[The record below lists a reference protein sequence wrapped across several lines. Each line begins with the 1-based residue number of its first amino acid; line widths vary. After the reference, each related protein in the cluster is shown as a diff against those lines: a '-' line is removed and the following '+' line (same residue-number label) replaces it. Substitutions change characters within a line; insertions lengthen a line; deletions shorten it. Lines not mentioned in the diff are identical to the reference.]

1 MINRFSV
8 LFPIFFAAI
17 LAFISYW
24 VQVSV
29 ENESEKRGNKLS
41 NSPDYFLTNFRT
53 TQTESDGSIR
63 FILSANEM
71 THFAQDDTTRL
82 KKPLFVRYKNNLPS
96 SQIEGG
102 VGLVSTDGE
111 EVQIIDNVKVARL
124 ETETKPK
131 MELFT
136 DQLTVL
142 PHKDQAFT
150 KRPIRITQDP
160 KTIVNAIGMKYDKK
174 NGIMTLLEKVR
185 VHYEKPAKKTNLN
198 THPII
203 QNKNLKK

>member
-41 NSPDYFLTNFRT
+41 NSPDYFLTNFKT
-53 TQTESDGSIR
+53 IQTESNGSIH

-82 KKPLFVRYKNNLPS
+82 KKPLFIRYKNNVPS
-96 SQIEGG
+96 SKIEGG
-102 VGLVSTDGE
+102 IGLVSADGE
-111 EVQIIDNVKVARL
+111 EVQIIDNVKVVRL
-124 ETETKPK
+124 ESETKPK

-142 PHKDQAFT
+142 PNKDQAFT
-150 KRPIRITQDP
+150 KRPVRITQDP
-160 KTIVNAIGMKYDKK
+160 KTVVNAIGMNYDKK
-174 NGIMTLLEKVR
+174 NGIMTLLSKVR
-185 VHYEKPAKKTNLN
+185 VHYEKPVKKTNLN
-198 THPII
+198 VNPII

>member
-8 LFPIFFAAI
+8 LFPILFAAI

-24 VQVSV
+24 VQISV

-41 NSPDYFLTNFRT
+41 KSPDYFLTNFKT
-53 TQTESDGSIR
+53 TQTESNGSIR

-71 THFAQDDTTRL
+71 THFGQDDTTRI
-82 KKPLFVRYKNNLPS
+82 KKPLFIRYKNNVPS

-111 EVQIIDNVKVARL
+111 EVQIIDNVKVTRL

-142 PHKDQAFT
+142 PNKDQAFT
-150 KRPIRITQDP
+150 KRPVRITQDP
-160 KTIVNAIGMKYDKK
+160 KTVVNAIGMRYDKK

-185 VHYEKPAKKTNLN
+185 VHYEKPIKKTNLN
-198 THPII
+198 TRPIT
-203 QNKNLKK
+203 QNKNPKK

>member
-41 NSPDYFLTNFRT
+41 NSPDYFLTNFKT

-111 EVQIIDNVKVARL
+111 EVQIIDNVRVARL

-150 KRPIRITQDP
+150 KRPVRITQDP

>member
-29 ENESEKRGNKLS
+29 ENESEKRGNKLN
-41 NSPDYFLTNFRT
+41 NSPDYFLTNFKT

-71 THFAQDDTTRL
+71 VHFTKDDTTRL
-82 KKPLFVRYKNNLPS
+82 KKPLFISYKNNLPS

-102 VGLVSTDGE
+102 VGLVSSDGE

-150 KRPIRITQDP
+150 KRPVRITQDP
-160 KTIVNAIGMKYDKK
+160 KTVVNAIGMKYDKK
-174 NGIMTLLEKVR
+174 NGIITLLEKVR

-198 THPII
+198 AHPII

>member
-8 LFPIFFAAI
+8 LFPTLFAAI

-41 NSPDYFLTNFRT
+41 NSPDYFLTNFKT
-53 TQTESDGSIR
+53 TQTEPDGSVR

-71 THFAQDDTTRL
+71 VHFAKDDTTRL
-82 KKPLFVRYKNNLPS
+82 KKPLFIRYKNNLPS

-102 VGLVSTDGE
+102 LGLVSTDGE
-111 EVQIIDNVKVARL
+111 EVRMIDNVKVARL

-150 KRPIRITQDP
+150 KRPVRITQDP
-160 KTIVNAIGMKYDKK
+160 KTVVNAIGMKYDKK
-174 NGIMTLLEKVR
+174 NGIITLLEKVR

-198 THPII
+198 AHPII

>member
-24 VQVSV
+24 VQMSV
-29 ENESEKRGNKLS
+29 ENENEKKGNKLS
-41 NSPDYFLTNFRT
+41 NSPDYFLTNFKT
-53 TQTESDGSIR
+53 TQTEADGSIR

-71 THFAQDDTTRL
+71 THFGQDDTTRL
-82 KKPLFVRYKNNLPS
+82 KKPLFIRYKNNIPS

-102 VGLVSTDGE
+102 IGLVSTDGE

-131 MELFT
+131 MELLT

-142 PHKDQAFT
+142 PNKDQAMT
-150 KRPIRITQDP
+150 KRPVRITQDP
-160 KTIVNAIGMKYDKK
+160 KTVVNAIGMRYDKK
-174 NGIMTLLEKVR
+174 NGIMTLLQKVR

-198 THPII
+198 AHPII
-203 QNKNLKK
+203 QNKTIKK

>member
-41 NSPDYFLTNFRT
+41 NSPDYFLTNFKT
-53 TQTESDGSIR
+53 IQTESNGSIH

-82 KKPLFVRYKNNLPS
+82 KKPLFIRYKNNLPS
-96 SQIEGG
+96 SKIEGG
-102 VGLVSTDGE
+102 IGLVSANGE
-111 EVQIIDNVKVARL
+111 EVQIIDNVKIVRL
-124 ETETKPK
+124 ESETKPK

-142 PHKDQAFT
+142 PNKDQAFT
-150 KRPIRITQDP
+150 KRPVRITQDP
-160 KTIVNAIGMKYDKK
+160 KTVVNAIGMNYDKK
-174 NGIMTLLEKVR
+174 NGIMTLLGKVR
-185 VHYEKPAKKTNLN
+185 VHYEKPVKKTNLN
-198 THPII
+198 VNPII

>member
-8 LFPIFFAAI
+8 LFPILFAAI

-24 VQVSV
+24 VQLSV
-29 ENESEKRGNKLS
+29 ENGNENRGNKLS
-41 NSPDYFLTNFRT
+41 NSPDYFLTNFKT
-53 TQTESDGSIR
+53 TQTEADGSIR

-71 THFAQDDTTRL
+71 THFGQDDTTRL
-82 KKPLFVRYKNNLPS
+82 KKPLFIRYKNNIPS

-102 VGLVSTDGE
+102 IGLVSTDGE
-111 EVQIIDNVKVARL
+111 EVQIIDNVKFARL

-142 PHKDQAFT
+142 PNKDQAMT
-150 KRPIRITQDP
+150 KRPVRITQDP
-160 KTIVNAIGMKYDKK
+160 KTVVNAIGMRYDKK
-174 NGIMTLLEKVR
+174 NGIMTLLQKVR

-198 THPII
+198 AHPII
-203 QNKNLKK
+203 QNKTIKK

>member
-41 NSPDYFLTNFRT
+41 NSPDYFLTNFKT

-71 THFAQDDTTRL
+71 VHFTKDDTTRL
-82 KKPLFVRYKNNLPS
+82 KKPLFISYKNNLPS

-150 KRPIRITQDP
+150 KRPVRITQDP
-160 KTIVNAIGMKYDKK
+160 KTVVNAIGMKYDKK
-174 NGIMTLLEKVR
+174 NGIITLLEKVR

-198 THPII
+198 AHPII

>member
-29 ENESEKRGNKLS
+29 ENENEKRGNKLS
-41 NSPDYFLTNFRT
+41 NSPDYFLTNFKT
-53 TQTESDGSIR
+53 TQTESNGSIH

-82 KKPLFVRYKNNLPS
+82 KKPLFIKYKNNLPS
-96 SQIEGG
+96 SKIEGG
-102 VGLVSTDGE
+102 IGLVSADGE
-111 EVQIIDNVKVARL
+111 EVQIIDNVKVVRL
-124 ETETKPK
+124 ESETKPK

-142 PHKDQAFT
+142 PNKDQAFT
-150 KRPIRITQDP
+150 KRPVRITQDP
-160 KTIVNAIGMKYDKK
+160 KTVVNAIGMNYDKK
-174 NGIMTLLEKVR
+174 NGIMTLLGKVR
-185 VHYEKPAKKTNLN
+185 VHYEKPVKKTNIN
-198 THPII
+198 VHPII

>member
-24 VQVSV
+24 VQISV

-41 NSPDYFLTNFRT
+41 NSPDYFLTNFKT

-82 KKPLFVRYKNNLPS
+82 KKPLFIRYKNNVPS

-102 VGLVSTDGE
+102 IGLVSTDGE

-142 PHKDQAFT
+142 PNKDQAFT
-150 KRPIRITQDP
+150 KRPVRITQDP
-160 KTIVNAIGMKYDKK
+160 KTVVNAIGMRYDKK

-185 VHYEKPAKKTNLN
+185 VHYEKPIKKTNLN
-198 THPII
+198 ARPIT
-203 QNKNLKK
+203 QNKNPKK

>member
-8 LFPIFFAAI
+8 LFPILFAAI

-41 NSPDYFLTNFRT
+41 NSPDYFLTNFKT

-63 FILSANEM
+63 FILLANEM
-71 THFAQDDTTRL
+71 VHFTKDDTTRL
-82 KKPLFVRYKNNLPS
+82 KKPLFISYKNNLPS

-102 VGLVSTDGE
+102 VGFVSTDGE

-150 KRPIRITQDP
+150 KRPVRITQDP
-160 KTIVNAIGMKYDKK
+160 KTVVNAIGMKYDKK
-174 NGIMTLLEKVR
+174 NGIITLLEKVR

-198 THPII
+198 AHPIM

>member
-8 LFPIFFAAI
+8 LFPILFAAI

-29 ENESEKRGNKLS
+29 ESGNEKRGNKLS
-41 NSPDYFLTNFRT
+41 NSPDYFLTNFKT
-53 TQTESDGSIR
+53 TQTEADGSIR

-71 THFAQDDTTRL
+71 THFGQDDTTRL
-82 KKPLFVRYKNNLPS
+82 KKPLFIRYKNNIPS

-102 VGLVSTDGE
+102 IGLVSTDGE

-142 PHKDQAFT
+142 PNKDQAMT
-150 KRPIRITQDP
+150 KRPVRITQDP
-160 KTIVNAIGMKYDKK
+160 KTVVNAIGMRYDKK
-174 NGIMTLLEKVR
+174 NGIMTLLQKVR

-198 THPII
+198 AHPII
-203 QNKNLKK
+203 QNKTIKK

>member
-24 VQVSV
+24 VQISV

-41 NSPDYFLTNFRT
+41 NSPDYFLTNFKT

-63 FILSANEM
+63 FILSASEM
-71 THFAQDDTTRL
+71 THFTQDDTTRL
-82 KKPLFVRYKNNLPS
+82 KKPLFIRYKNNMPS

-102 VGLVSTDGE
+102 VGLISTDGE
-111 EVQIIDNVKVARL
+111 EVQIIDNVKIARL

-142 PHKDQAFT
+142 PIKTKHLQKDLFALRKT
-150 KRPIRITQDP
+150 LRPSSTRL
-160 KTIVNAIGMKYDKK
+160 A
-174 NGIMTLLEKVR
+174 
-185 VHYEKPAKKTNLN
+185 
-198 THPII
+198 
-203 QNKNLKK
+203 

>member
-29 ENESEKRGNKLS
+29 ENESEKRVNKLS
-41 NSPDYFLTNFRT
+41 NSPDYFLTNFKT
-53 TQTESDGSIR
+53 IQTESDGSIR

-71 THFAQDDTTRL
+71 THFVQDDTTRL
-82 KKPLFVRYKNNLPS
+82 KKPLFIKYKNNLPS

-102 VGLVSTDGE
+102 SGFISTNGE

-150 KRPIRITQDP
+150 KRPVRITQEP
-160 KTIVNAIGMKYDKK
+160 KTVVNAIGMKYDKK
-174 NGIMTLLEKVR
+174 NGIITLLEKVR
-185 VHYEKPAKKTNLN
+185 VHYEKPAKKSNL
-198 THPII
+198 TAHPII
-203 QNKNLKK
+203 QNKKLKK

>member
-24 VQVSV
+24 VQISV

-41 NSPDYFLTNFRT
+41 NSPDYFLTNFKT

-71 THFAQDDTTRL
+71 THFGQDDTTRL
-82 KKPLFVRYKNNLPS
+82 KKPLLIRYKNNAPS

-102 VGLVSTDGE
+102 VGLVSSDGE

-142 PHKDQAFT
+142 PNKDQAFT
-150 KRPIRITQDP
+150 KRPVRITQDP
-160 KTIVNAIGMKYDKK
+160 KTVVNAIGMRYDKK
-174 NGIMTLLEKVR
+174 NGVMTLLEKVR
-185 VHYEKPAKKTNLN
+185 VHYEKPIKKTSLN
-198 THPII
+198 ARPII
-203 QNKNLKK
+203 QNKNPKK

>member
-24 VQVSV
+24 VQISV
-29 ENESEKRGNKLS
+29 ENESEKKGNKLS
-41 NSPDYFLTNFRT
+41 NSPDYFLTNFKT

-71 THFAQDDTTRL
+71 THFGQDDTTRL
-82 KKPLFVRYKNNLPS
+82 KKPLLIRYKNNAPS

-102 VGLVSTDGE
+102 VGLVSSDGE

-142 PHKDQAFT
+142 PNKDQAFT
-150 KRPIRITQDP
+150 KRPVRITQDP
-160 KTIVNAIGMKYDKK
+160 KTVVNAIGMRYDKK
-174 NGIMTLLEKVR
+174 NGVMTLLEKVR
-185 VHYEKPAKKTNLN
+185 VHYEKPIKKTSLN
-198 THPII
+198 ARPII
-203 QNKNLKK
+203 QNKNPKK

>member
-1 MINRFSV
+1 
-8 LFPIFFAAI
+8 

-41 NSPDYFLTNFRT
+41 NSPDYFLTNFKT

-71 THFAQDDTTRL
+71 VHFNKDDTTRL
-82 KKPLFVRYKNNLPS
+82 KKPLFISYKNNLPS

-102 VGLVSTDGE
+102 VGFVSTDGE
-111 EVQIIDNVKVARL
+111 EVQITDNVKVARL

-150 KRPIRITQDP
+150 KRPVRITQDP
-160 KTIVNAIGMKYDKK
+160 KTVVNAIGMKYDKK
-174 NGIMTLLEKVR
+174 NGIITLLEKVR
-185 VHYEKPAKKTNLN
+185 VHYEKPSKKTNLN
-198 THPII
+198 AHPIM

>member
-29 ENESEKRGNKLS
+29 ENESEKRVNKLS
-41 NSPDYFLTNFRT
+41 NSPDYFLTNFKT
-53 TQTESDGSIR
+53 IQTESDGSIR

-71 THFAQDDTTRL
+71 THFVQDDTTRL
-82 KKPLFVRYKNNLPS
+82 KKPLFIKYKNNLPS

-102 VGLVSTDGE
+102 SGFISTNGE

-150 KRPIRITQDP
+150 KSPVRIIQDP
-160 KTIVNAIGMKYDKK
+160 KTVVNAIGMKYDKK
-174 NGIMTLLEKVR
+174 NGIITLLEKVR
-185 VHYEKPAKKTNLN
+185 VHYEKPAKKTNL
-198 THPII
+198 TAHPII
-203 QNKNLKK
+203 QNKKLKK

>member
-8 LFPIFFAAI
+8 LFPILFAAI

-41 NSPDYFLTNFRT
+41 NSPDYFLTNFKT

-71 THFAQDDTTRL
+71 VHFTKDDTTRL
-82 KKPLFVRYKNNLPS
+82 KKPLFISYKNNLPS

-150 KRPIRITQDP
+150 KRPVRITQDP
-160 KTIVNAIGMKYDKK
+160 KTVVNAIGMKYDKK
-174 NGIMTLLEKVR
+174 NGIITLLEKVR

-198 THPII
+198 AHPII

>member
-8 LFPIFFAAI
+8 LFPILFAAI

-29 ENESEKRGNKLS
+29 KNEGEKRGNKLS
-41 NSPDYFLTNFRT
+41 NSPDYFLTNFKT
-53 TQTESDGSIR
+53 TQTESNGSIH

-71 THFAQDDTTRL
+71 TYFTQDDSTRL
-82 KKPLFVRYKNNLPS
+82 KKPLFIRYKNNVPS
-96 SQIEGG
+96 SKIEGG
-102 VGLVSTDGE
+102 IGLVSADGE
-111 EVQIIDNVKVARL
+111 EVQVIDNVKVARL

-142 PHKDQAFT
+142 PNKDQAFT
-150 KRPIRITQDP
+150 KRPVRITQDP
-160 KTIVNAIGMKYDKK
+160 KTVVNAIGMNYDKK
-174 NGIMTLLEKVR
+174 NGIMTLLGKVR
-185 VHYEKPAKKTNLN
+185 VHYEKPVKKTNLN
-198 THPII
+198 VHPII

>member
-29 ENESEKRGNKLS
+29 ENESEKRVNKLS
-41 NSPDYFLTNFRT
+41 NSPDYFLTNFKT
-53 TQTESDGSIR
+53 IQTESDGSIR

-71 THFAQDDTTRL
+71 THFVQDDTTRL
-82 KKPLFVRYKNNLPS
+82 KKPLFIKYKNNLPS

-102 VGLVSTDGE
+102 SGFISTNGE

-150 KRPIRITQDP
+150 KRPVRITQEP
-160 KTIVNAIGMKYDKK
+160 KTVVNAIGMKYDKK
-174 NGIMTLLEKVR
+174 NGIITLSEKVR

-198 THPII
+198 ARPIS

>member
-8 LFPIFFAAI
+8 LFPILFAAI

-29 ENESEKRGNKLS
+29 KNEGEKRGNKLS
-41 NSPDYFLTNFRT
+41 NSPDYFLTNFKT
-53 TQTESDGSIR
+53 TQTESNGSIH

-71 THFAQDDTTRL
+71 TYFTQDDSTRL
-82 KKPLFVRYKNNLPS
+82 KKPLFIRYKNNVPS
-96 SQIEGG
+96 SKIEGG
-102 VGLVSTDGE
+102 IGLVSADGE
-111 EVQIIDNVKVARL
+111 EVQVIDNVKVARL

-136 DQLTVL
+136 DQLTIL
-142 PHKDQAFT
+142 PNKDQAFT
-150 KRPIRITQDP
+150 KRPVHITQDP
-160 KTIVNAIGMKYDKK
+160 KTVVNAIGMNYDKK
-174 NGIMTLLEKVR
+174 NGIMTLLSKVR
-185 VHYEKPAKKTNLN
+185 VHYEKPVKKTNLN
-198 THPII
+198 ARPII

>member
-41 NSPDYFLTNFRT
+41 NSPDYFLTNFKT

-71 THFAQDDTTRL
+71 VHFNKDDTTRL

-150 KRPIRITQDP
+150 KRPVRITQDP

>member
-41 NSPDYFLTNFRT
+41 NSPDYFLTNFKT
-53 TQTESDGSIR
+53 IQTESNGSIH

-82 KKPLFVRYKNNLPS
+82 KKPLFIRYKNNLPS
-96 SQIEGG
+96 SKIEGG
-102 VGLVSTDGE
+102 IGLVSNNGE
-111 EVQIIDNVKVARL
+111 EVQIIDNVKVVRL
-124 ETETKPK
+124 ESETKPK

-142 PHKDQAFT
+142 PNKDQAFT
-150 KRPIRITQDP
+150 KRPVRITQDP
-160 KTIVNAIGMKYDKK
+160 KTVVNAIGMNYDKK
-174 NGIMTLLEKVR
+174 NGIMTLLGKVR
-185 VHYEKPAKKTNLN
+185 VHYEKPVKKTNLN
-198 THPII
+198 VNPII

>member
-8 LFPIFFAAI
+8 LFPILFAAI

-29 ENESEKRGNKLS
+29 ESGNEKRGNKLS
-41 NSPDYFLTNFRT
+41 NSPDYFLTNFKT
-53 TQTESDGSIR
+53 TQTEADGSIR

-71 THFAQDDTTRL
+71 THFGQDDTTRL
-82 KKPLFVRYKNNLPS
+82 KKPLFIRYKNNIPS

-102 VGLVSTDGE
+102 IGLVSTDGK

-142 PHKDQAFT
+142 PNKDQAMT
-150 KRPIRITQDP
+150 KRPVRITQDP
-160 KTIVNAIGMKYDKK
+160 KTVVNAIGMRYDKK
-174 NGIMTLLEKVR
+174 NGIMTLLQKVR

-198 THPII
+198 AHPII
-203 QNKNLKK
+203 QNKTIKK

>member
-8 LFPIFFAAI
+8 FFPIFFAAI

-24 VQVSV
+24 VQISV

-41 NSPDYFLTNFRT
+41 NSPDYFLTNFKT
-53 TQTESDGSIR
+53 TQTDSDGSIR
-63 FILSANEM
+63 FILSASEM
-71 THFAQDDTTRL
+71 THFAQDNTTRL
-82 KKPLFVRYKNNLPS
+82 KKPLFIRYKNNAPS

-142 PHKDQAFT
+142 PNKDQAFT
-150 KRPIRITQDP
+150 KRPVRITQDP
-160 KTIVNAIGMKYDKK
+160 KTVVNAIGMRYDKK
-174 NGIMTLLEKVR
+174 NGVMKLLEKVR
-185 VHYEKPAKKTNLN
+185 VHYEKPIKKTNLN
-198 THPII
+198 TQPII
-203 QNKNLKK
+203 QNKNSKK

>member
-8 LFPIFFAAI
+8 FFPIFFAAI

-24 VQVSV
+24 VQISV

-41 NSPDYFLTNFRT
+41 NSPDYFLTNFKT

-63 FILSANEM
+63 FILSASEM

-82 KKPLFVRYKNNLPS
+82 KKPLFIRYKNNAPS

-142 PHKDQAFT
+142 PNKDQAFT
-150 KRPIRITQDP
+150 KRPVRITQDP
-160 KTIVNAIGMKYDKK
+160 KTVVNAIGMRYDKK
-174 NGIMTLLEKVR
+174 NGVMKLLEKVR
-185 VHYEKPAKKTNLN
+185 VHYEKPIKKANLN
-198 THPII
+198 AQPII
-203 QNKNLKK
+203 QNKNPKK

>member
-24 VQVSV
+24 VQISV
-29 ENESEKRGNKLS
+29 QNESEKIGNKFS
-41 NSPDYFLTNFRT
+41 NSPDYFLTNFKT

-82 KKPLFVRYKNNLPS
+82 KKPLFIRYKNNAPS

-102 VGLVSTDGE
+102 VGFISSDGE
-111 EVQIIDNVKVARL
+111 EVQVIDNVKVARL

-142 PHKDQAFT
+142 PNKDQAFT
-150 KRPIRITQDP
+150 KRPVRITQDP
-160 KTIVNAIGMKYDKK
+160 KTVVNAIGMRYDKR
-174 NGIMTLLEKVR
+174 NGVMTLLEKVR
-185 VHYEKPAKKTNLN
+185 VHYEKPIKKTSLN
-198 THPII
+198 ARPII
-203 QNKNLKK
+203 QNKNPKK